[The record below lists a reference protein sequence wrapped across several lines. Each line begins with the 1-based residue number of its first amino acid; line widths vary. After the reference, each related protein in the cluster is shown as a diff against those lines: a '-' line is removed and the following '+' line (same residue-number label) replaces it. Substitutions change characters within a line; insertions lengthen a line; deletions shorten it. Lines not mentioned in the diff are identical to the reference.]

1 MHRLASLLFAALLL
15 IPLCASAQQQMLPR
29 SFAGW
34 TQTSDGAFPL
44 SGVQGTSDDSRGAGA
59 PDAINAAREYGFA
72 GGERASYTLGSE
84 TLNVTLYKMEDPSG
98 AYGEYSYQRMP
109 GMQRANLA
117 EHSSIEPD
125 RALAL
130 AGNLVVDIQ
139 GKNLTAHAAELKAL
153 VGALGQHAQDGPLPT
168 LWQDLPQ
175 KDVIEGTDRYILGP
189 QTLDQLFPGGLGGSV
204 DFSKGAEAEV
214 ARYRV
219 GGHDATLLI
228 VDFPTP
234 QMAEGMLANIQKKFN
249 VNGSQPGSNSP
260 ALYAARSLTLL
271 AIVAGAPSRADA
283 NALLGEV
290 QPGTVLTW
298 NEPTFQFKEP
308 SIEVMVVGAIEGT
321 GAICLFALIAGLA
334 FGGLRVVVKRNM
346 PGKIFDRPNYVEVL
360 QMGLASKP
368 INAEDFYGTPG
379 EPTSKGE
386 VDKNLPD
393 RIALRIFR

>member
-1 MHRLASLLFAALLL
+1 MHRLVSFLFAALLL
-15 IPLCASAQQQMLPR
+15 TPLCASAQQILPH

-34 TQTSDGAFPL
+34 TQSSEAAFTPSTAQNASNTSA
-44 SGVQGTSDDSRGAGA
+44 SAASS
-59 PDAINAAREYGFA
+59 AREYGFA
-72 GGERASYTLGSE
+72 GGEQATYTRGSQ
-84 TLNVTLYKMEDPSG
+84 TLEVTLYKMKDPSG
-98 AYGEYSYQRMP
+98 AYGEYSYQRVP
-109 GMQRANLA
+109 GMERANLTD
-117 EHSSIEPD
+117 HSSISPD

-139 GKNLTAHAAELKAL
+139 GKDLRAYAADLKAL
-153 VGALGQHAQDGPLPT
+153 VTAMPRHAQEGPLPT
-168 LWQDLPQ
+168 LWQYLPQ
-175 KDVIEGTDRYILGP
+175 KNIVEDTDRYVLGP
-189 QTLDQLFPGGLGGSV
+189 QTLNQLFPGGLGGSV

-219 GGHDATLLI
+219 DGHDATLLI

-234 QMAEGMLANIQKKFN
+234 QMAESMLADIQKNFN
-249 VNGSQPGSNSP
+249 VNGSKPGSNSP
-260 ALYAARSLTLL
+260 AFFAARSLTLL
-271 AIVAGAPSRADA
+271 AVVAGAPSEKEAD
-283 NALLGEV
+283 ALLGQV

-308 SIEVMVVGAIEGT
+308 SIGVMVVGTIEGT
-321 GAICLFALIAGLA
+321 GVICLFALIAGLA
-334 FGGLRVVVKRNM
+334 FGGLRLVVKRSL
-346 PGKIFDRPNYVEVL
+346 PGKIFDRTEYVQVL

-379 EPTSKGE
+379 GLTSSVK